1 MFLEDLCLF
10 FFFLMP
16 STWELQERQKGCSY
30 GLHKTGLT
38 QGKIWKEIFSII
50 EHDFLPRKNRLF
62 AFYFIFLW
70 LAQYF
75 KNFLVMFSTMLEGN
89 ASSLSI
95 LEDFTFSSQFLCLWL
110 GNLAKIIRQA
120 PLSPMLPPLERTSS
134 GDPQSLYS
142 FKGSAPWMHLPRVP
156 TCVPGSWA
164 CLTRVQWSRLRSLSQ
179 LSHVVQIGLDQY
191 EYFFFN

>member
-1 MFLEDLCLF
+1 
-10 FFFLMP
+10 MP

-38 QGKIWKEIFSII
+38 QGKIWKEIFSTI

-89 ASSLSI
+89 ASSLSM
-95 LEDFTFSSQFLCLWL
+95 LEDFTFSFQFLCLWL

-120 PLSPMLPPLERTSS
+120 PLSPMLPPLERTSKWGPS
-134 GDPQSLYS
+134 ISLFLQGLCS
-142 FKGSAPWMHLPRVP
+142 MDASAQGPHLCAWELVLPNQGSEKQAQV
-156 TCVPGSWA
+156 T
-164 CLTRVQWSRLRSLSQ
+164 LTT
-179 LSHVVQIGLDQY
+179 
-191 EYFFFN
+191 